1 MGKSSERMS
10 KSFEGFPAGALSFI
24 SVPDLF
30 FTGLVPLID
39 DLAELKVVLHLIWL
53 RQRHKRQV
61 VSRDE
66 LQADETLTRGLAGL
80 GDNPTR
86 CLAGALARA
95 VQHGA
100 LLHAIVAVGQASGDD
115 NASPPFREVYALNS
129 EGGRQALTAL
139 QNGQLALPEPLAT
152 ESVGIEPRANIYKL
166 YEDTIGLLSPILA
179 EELQEVA
186 ASYPAEWIEEAFRLA
201 AADNVR
207 KWRYV
212 RAILERWATRG
223 RGDAADQRHPEKGQR
238 WYTDEEFE
246 TYFEH

>member
-1 MGKSSERMS
+1 MS
-10 KSFEGFPAGALSFI
+10 KSFEGFPAGSLSFI

-39 DLAELKVVLHLIWL
+39 DLAELKVVLHMIWL
-53 RQRHKRQV
+53 RQRHRRQV
-61 VSRDE
+61 VCRDE
-66 LQADETLTRGLAGL
+66 LEADETLLRGLAGL
-80 GDNPTR
+80 DDNPTR
-86 CLAGALARA
+86 CLAQALARA
-95 VQHGA
+95 VQRGA
-100 LLHAIVAVGQASGDD
+100 LLHAIVPAGQTGDD
-115 NASPPFREVYALNS
+115 ETSAPFREVYALNS
-129 EGGRQALTAL
+129 EGGRQAMTAV
-139 QNGQLALPEPLAT
+139 QNGQLALPDRAVGEP
-152 ESVGIEPRANIYKL
+152 SPSQPRANIYKL

-223 RGDAADQRHPEKGQR
+223 RGDAIDQRHPEAGQR